1 MIKLDDLELPN
12 QLEWGNEFDWTPL
25 KQVITPTLT
34 GALVIDQRITNIG
47 RPINLLSNGGV
58 WAARSLVTQLKQ
70 WEATLGKKMT
80 LTLHDGRT
88 FRVAFNADPVAVT
101 AEPILRVNNPGP
113 TSRYALDIKLI
124 VIEETP

>member
-70 WEATLGKKMT
+70 WEATLGKK
-80 LTLHDGRT
+80 
-88 FRVAFNADPVAVT
+88 
-101 AEPILRVNNPGP
+101 
-113 TSRYALDIKLI
+113 
-124 VIEETP
+124 